1 MNTEKTKTV
10 QIDVKKRGSR
20 EVNKRLKSLDE
31 ARTDK
36 IELSNPE
43 SSHFLAAGL
52 RKDFE
57 IEIKGSIGYY
67 LGTCM
72 DSPRISVSGN
82 AGWYPGDNLTSG
94 WISIEGSAGDGAG
107 QGLYGGQ
114 VIVKGNCGSRTGQLM
129 KGGTII
135 VGGNSGFM
143 TGLYAFGGRIIV
155 LGNAGEMTG
164 ESILGGTIFVR
175 GDVASLGK
183 NASQKKSDSQEIE
196 EINEIIECFG
206 FKSGEAY
213 SKIVPSSD

>member
-1 MNTEKTKTV
+1 LNTEKTKTV
-10 QIDVKKRGSR
+10 NIDVKELGSR

-31 ARTDK
+31 TK
-36 IELSNPE
+36 SGHVELSNPE
-43 SSHFLAAGL
+43 SNHFLAAGL
-52 RKDFE
+52 RKEIE

-72 DSPRISVSGN
+72 DGPRINVSGN

-94 WISIEGSAGDGAG
+94 RINIEGSAGDGAG

-129 KGGTII
+129 KGGTVI

-164 ESILGGTIFVR
+164 ESILGGTIFVK
-175 GDVASLGK
+175 GEVASLGK
-183 NASQKKSDSQEIE
+183 NASSEEPDSREIK
-196 EINEIIECFG
+196 EIGEMLDSYG
-206 FKSGEAY
+206 FEPGENY
-213 SKIVPSSD
+213 SKIVPASD